1 MSTSFFPTAAP
12 RRMSLAQKIALASG
26 AGAAITGIAAPQSA
40 EAMPIGSAALPLSPP
55 ATVNLGSNDW
65 DVDGDGTTEFRL
77 GICMYTPFG
86 CRTLVIIGSNTFPAA
101 EIVEMGQSPA
111 ASNYARLVSPAG
123 KTSDGFAKLSAGFI
137 IGQTMTG
144 GFKFNSAGG
153 GPHVTID
160 GHIGSIG
167 AQGWALGDIGYFGF
181 QFTARDGHHFGWGQI
196 EITGSPKGQ
205 GFTITRAYYDN
216 VPGAS
221 IAVGVVPEIDP
232 ASAGSVMSLVIG
244 SLAMLERR
252 RLRRAADASPTT
264 VSA

>member
-1 MSTSFFPTAAP
+1 MKHTARREHTGRAISF
-12 RRMSLAQKIALASG
+12 SQKLALASG
-26 AGAAITGIAAPQSA
+26 AGAALAGVVAPQSA
-40 EAMPIGSAALPLSPP
+40 SSMPIQSFTLPLSPP
-55 ATVNLGSNDW
+55 ATVNDGSNDW
-65 DVDGDGTTEFRL
+65 DVDGDGTTDFRL
-77 GICMYTPFG
+77 RNASVSMGY
-86 CRTLVIIGSNTFPAA
+86 NTFPAA
-101 EIVEMGQSPA
+101 QLIEMGQSAA

-123 KTSDGFAKLSAGFI
+123 KTFDGFAKLSAGFI

-153 GPHVTID
+153 GPTVTLD

-167 AQGWALGDIGYFGF
+167 TQGWALGDIGYFGF

-196 EITGSPKGQ
+196 EITGSPQGQ
-205 GFTITRAYYDN
+205 GYTITKAYYDN

-232 ASAGSVMSLVIG
+232 ASAGSVISLVMG

-252 RLRRAADASPTT
+252 RMRRAADASTPPAA
-264 VSA
+264 SA

>member
-1 MSTSFFPTAAP
+1 MKHTARREHTGRAISF
-12 RRMSLAQKIALASG
+12 SQKLALASG
-26 AGAAITGIAAPQSA
+26 AGAALAGVVAPQSA
-40 EAMPIGSAALPLSPP
+40 SSMPIQSFTLPLSPP
-55 ATVNLGSNDW
+55 ASVNDGSNDW
-65 DVDGDGTTEFRL
+65 DVDGDGTTDFRL
-77 GICMYTPFG
+77 RNASVSMGY
-86 CRTLVIIGSNTFPAA
+86 NTFPAA
-101 EIVEMGQSPA
+101 QLIEMGQSAA

-123 KTSDGFAKLSAGFI
+123 KTFDGFAKLSAGFI

-153 GPHVTID
+153 GPTVTLD

-167 AQGWALGDIGYFGF
+167 TQGWALGDIGYFGF

-196 EITGSPKGQ
+196 EITGSPQGQ
-205 GFTITRAYYDN
+205 GYTITKAYYDN

-232 ASAGSVMSLVIG
+232 ASAGSVISLVMG

-252 RLRRAADASPTT
+252 RMRRAADASTPPAA
-264 VSA
+264 SA